1 MRLLKLAIPVL
12 GLGVFGACGSDSDG
26 GGCPDL
32 SGTWSVDGTCT
43 TGQCE
48 LDQNG
53 CNFTFNCD
61 DGRELTG
68 RVRNDSLEFSQDD
81 EDIECSAELDKEGD
95 QPEDSGSCETPQG
108 ECTFSAQ
115 CESGDCLEASGG
127 TGGGG
132 GTGGSGGRGGN
143 AGTGGSG
150 GSGPGSDCEV
160 GAVGVCSCLVGT
172 AEECAEG
179 DEEILA
185 AACEDGEPDTEWISC
200 FADYVGESCAD
211 AAAACIDEEPVAP

>member
-95 QPEDSGSCETPQG
+95 QP
-108 ECTFSAQ
+108 
-115 CESGDCLEASGG
+115 EASGG